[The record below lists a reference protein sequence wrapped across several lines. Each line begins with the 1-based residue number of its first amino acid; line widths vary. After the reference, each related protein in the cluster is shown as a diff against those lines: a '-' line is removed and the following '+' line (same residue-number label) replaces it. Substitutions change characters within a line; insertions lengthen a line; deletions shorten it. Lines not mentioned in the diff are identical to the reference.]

1 MILKNFKK
9 YIKSYSDFPK
19 KGIIFRD
26 TLKILQYPKV
36 FNELIHEMSNT
47 IIIKNA
53 DAILAIDA
61 RGFIFGSAIASKL
74 SKPMIVARKGGK
86 LPGSLITKEY
96 ELEYGKDKLSIQ
108 QNAIE
113 PFNSFAIVD
122 DLIATGGT
130 VNSASEIIRSK
141 GKEVT
146 GVVVVVELARNLRK
160 ENFKHPIHSLL
171 NFD

>member
-1 MILKNFKK
+1 MKNFKK

-36 FNELIHEMSNT
+36 FNELIHEMCNT

-61 RGFIFGSAIASKL
+61 RGFIFGSAISSKV
-74 SKPMIVARKGGK
+74 SKPMIVARKGEK
-86 LPGSLITKEY
+86 LPGPLITKEY
-96 ELEYGKDKLSIQ
+96 KLEYGKDKLSIQ
-108 QNAIE
+108 KDAIE
-113 PFNSFAIVD
+113 SFNSFAIVD

-130 VNSASEIIRSK
+130 VNSVSQIINSK

-146 GVVVVVELARNLRK
+146 GAVVVVELAKILRTK
-160 ENFKHPIHSLL
+160 NFNHPIHSLI